1 MVSAASSGVLA
12 SHDSAALVGV
22 TEDDTAAVISSEHD
36 HQLSSPKTAA
46 ASFWSS
52 GSGAGGSVGG
62 GGGGHIGMV
71 GGCKYSAAGLSSFD
85 YHQGKWGGG
94 QVPFLCVQ
102 CCCSTPSGCVFIF
115 VPFVFLLSLFVLF
128 CFVSFLN
135 VVNSLRLFLLSF

>member
-1 MVSAASSGVLA
+1 MDDFCGSNAAMVSAASSGVLA

-85 YHQGKWGGG
+85 YHQGKWGGDKS
-94 QVPFLCVQ
+94 L
-102 CCCSTPSGCVFIF
+102 SSVFS
-115 VPFVFLLSLFVLF
+115 VVALRPRVVFLFLFRSY
-128 CFVSFLN
+128 SF
-135 VVNSLRLFLLSF
+135 